1 MSNTSL
7 FPTTASPLSRRL
19 LLGASFATLGSLALG
34 NSANAAPVSSG
45 KFDRTKA
52 VSWAKSH
59 INRDQVFGNDCAYF
73 VSRALWEGGL
83 PKSVRWDDHTVNPWD
98 MGDKDNHP
106 FGPTK
111 AAASSD
117 ILKNYLQD
125 RSFGVLREL
134 NFKQNNV
141 PDAQLGDVIFYDWDH
156 GADGFVDHTMI
167 ITGFSKDSNNKY
179 RYPLVSG
186 HSRPTDDQGWTW
198 SRYKDGWI
206 EEKYREMK
214 NGSPNQARAYLL
226 HVTY

>member
-7 FPTTASPLSRRL
+7 SPSTGSPLSRRL
-19 LLGASFATLGSLALG
+19 LLGAGLAAASSLAFG
-34 NSANAAPVSSG
+34 QSANAAPATSG
-45 KFDRTKA
+45 KFDRAKA
-52 VSWAKSH
+52 VRWAKAH
-59 INRDQVFGNDCAYF
+59 INSDQVFGNDCAYF

-83 PKSVRWDDHTVNPWD
+83 PKSARWDDHTVNPWD
-98 MGDKDNHP
+98 MGDRENHF

-134 NFKQNNV
+134 NFKQNSV

-167 ITGFSKDSNNKY
+167 ITGFSKDSNSKY

-186 HSRPTDDQGWTW
+186 HSKPTSDQGWTW
-198 SRYKDGWI
+198 SGYKGGWI

-226 HVTY
+226 HITY